1 MSNDSY
7 LISVGF
13 QWIFWLVNVLSFCV
27 YAWDKRRA
35 IFHEKRIPEIVL
47 LLLAFIGG
55 SVGSLSAMLLFRHKT
70 KNPKFY
76 ITVPILLIL
85 QLLVYGYLCWNGII

>member
-13 QWIFWLVNVLSFCV
+13 QWIFWLWNVLTFFI

-35 IFHEKRIPEIVL
+35 IYHGKRIPEIVL
-47 LLLAFIGG
+47 LLLAFLGG
-55 SVGSLSAMLLFRHKT
+55 SVGALSAMLLFRHKT
-70 KNPKFY
+70 RNPKFY

-85 QLLVYGYLCWNGII
+85 QLLAYGYLCWKGII

>member
-55 SVGSLSAMLLFRHKT
+55 SVGSLSAMLLFRHKI

-85 QLLVYGYLCWNGII
+85 QLLIYGYLCWNGII